1 MALETCLRQVQSWQ
15 ELIYTVFHTVPNYN
29 VVFHTI
35 RIGYVDFDFI
45 FLGGLQMVYT
55 KFLV

>member
-1 MALETCLRQVQSWQ
+1 MWETCLRQVQSWQ
-15 ELIYTVFHTVPNYN
+15 ELIYTVFDTVPNYH

-35 RIGYVDFDFI
+35 RKGYVDFDFI